1 MRQRY
6 RYSKGKA
13 SKEVLGTNGILL
25 GTIVVGTCFA
35 SFRWQKFGAS
45 ISDIPIVVAFFMAI
59 TSSTDLPYRKAWTG
73 KLKPMLVSMY
83 GYALAAL
90 LPVLSGG
97 GFVWVQLAKDLFSFS
112 IFPITFVTIA
122 RVVRQERIAL
132 ALRASITISAVFV
145 SLSVI
150 TGAGVRSAG
159 IFGSPNVGG
168 NWAAALIILAL
179 LIATPE
185 NLAMR
190 YGLIFVLVLA
200 SIQMASLGGILCT
213 VTALA
218 YWLPRRSQ
226 SLNLLKQVLPFV
238 IGVLAPTILQAFD
251 TFTGLDRYGR
261 SSQGRLYIWGD
272 ALKTWFERPLGL
284 GIGNFSDPN
293 LALTV
298 APEAHNDYI
307 SSLVE
312 MGVLGPIAIGGIC
325 LSIAAMG
332 GLRTRTMIIFYLVSA
347 ISHNSINFRHIWV
360 CTAICFAYDVLPQLQ
375 STDPIKPLFGSRST
389 TFRRSKSS
397 EKPAPAYSSSAV
409 MGVTSSQ

>member
-1 MRQRY
+1 MRKRY

-13 SKEVLGTNGILL
+13 TKDIRGTNGMLL
-25 GTIVVGTCFA
+25 GAIVIGTCFA
-35 SFRWQKFGAS
+35 SFRWQRFGAS
-45 ISDIPIVVAFFMAI
+45 ISDIPIVMAFFMAI
-59 TSSTDLPYRKAWTG
+59 TSSTDLPYRQSWLG
-73 KLKPMLVSMY
+73 KLKPMLISMY
-83 GYALAAL
+83 AYALIAL
-90 LPVLSGG
+90 LPILSGG
-97 GFVWVQLAKDLFSFS
+97 GFVWVQLAKDMFSFS

-122 RVVRQERIAL
+122 RVVRSERIES
-132 ALRASITISAVFV
+132 ALRISIAISAVFV
-145 SLSVI
+145 SVSVI
-150 TGAGVRSAG
+150 TASGVRSSG

-168 NWAAALIILAL
+168 NWSAAIIMLVL
-179 LIATPE
+179 LIASPK
-185 NLAMR
+185 NLIIR
-190 YGLIFVLVLA
+190 SGLIFILVLA

-213 VTALA
+213 ITALA

-226 SLNLLKQVLPFV
+226 TLSLGKQVLPFLIAV
-238 IGVLAPTILQAFD
+238 AAPTILQAFD
-251 TFTGLDRYGR
+251 TYTGLNRYGR

-312 MGVLGPIAIGGIC
+312 MGVLGPVAIGAIC

-375 STDPIKPLFGSRST
+375 KPDDERSNSGLRSNKYKRSLRMSKLST
-389 TFRRSKSS
+389 
-397 EKPAPAYSSSAV
+397 A
-409 MGVTSSQ
+409 

>member
-1 MRQRY
+1 MRKRY

-13 SKEVLGTNGILL
+13 TKEILGTNGLLL
-25 GTIVVGTCFA
+25 GAIVVGTCFA
-35 SFRWQKFGAS
+35 SFRWQRFGAS

-59 TSSTDLPYRKAWTG
+59 SSSTDLPYRKAWSG
-73 KLKPMLVSMY
+73 KLKPMLIAMY

-90 LPVLSGG
+90 LPILSGG
-97 GFVWVQLAKDLFSFS
+97 GFIWVQLAKDLFSFS

-122 RVVRQERIAL
+122 RIVRENRMALVLRI
-132 ALRASITISAVFV
+132 SIIISAAFV
-145 SLSVI
+145 SFTVI
-150 TGAGVRSAG
+150 TGAGIRSGG

-168 NWAAALIILAL
+168 NWTAAIIMLTL

-185 NLAMR
+185 NVIIR
-190 YGLIFVLVLA
+190 YGLIAVLILA

-213 VTALA
+213 MTALA

-226 SLNLLKQVLPFV
+226 SLNIFKQVLPFM
-238 IGVLAPTILQAFD
+238 IAVLAPTILQAFD
-251 TFTGLDRYGR
+251 TYTGLNRYGR
-261 SSQGRLYIWGD
+261 SSEGRLYIWGD
-272 ALKTWFERPLGL
+272 AIKTWFEHPLGV
-284 GIGNFSDPN
+284 GIGNFSDPS

-312 MGVLGPIAIGGIC
+312 MGILGPVAIGGIC

-375 STDPIKPLFGSRST
+375 KPADEASYGTRSRKFKRSKMLRKIKPQFAHQTRV
-389 TFRRSKSS
+389 
-397 EKPAPAYSSSAV
+397 AA
-409 MGVTSSQ
+409 TSSQ